1 MNATGDYF
9 RLLLV
14 LVAVVTDMGT
24 KGKKCPKIFTLS
36 PPPSLFLILSP
47 LNESVQKSL
56 SALDLV
62 SPT

>member
-14 LVAVVTDMGT
+14 LVAVMTDMGA
-24 KGKKCPKIFTLS
+24 KGKKCPKIFTLFFF
-36 PPPSLFLILSP
+36 SLFLILS
-47 LNESVQKSL
+47 LVNSVQKSL

>member
-14 LVAVVTDMGT
+14 LVAVVTDMGA
-24 KGKKCPKIFTLS
+24 KGKKCPKIFTL